1 MSALCALATDIK
13 IHHSVFA
20 LPFALL
26 AAVMAAIATGP
37 VDWSRFAW
45 QLLLVLMAMVCAR
58 TVAMLA
64 NRILDAPLDATNPR
78 TASRAI
84 PSGRATSSQATIC
97 LAIAAACF
105 IGCCC
110 GFALAFA
117 NLWPLILSV
126 PVLVW
131 ISAYGITKRF
141 TALCHLYLG
150 SSLALSVP
158 AAALAIEPSALALP
172 ALWLLAG
179 MVLCWVAGFDII
191 YALQDV
197 EVDRRDGLHSVPS
210 QLGTRGA
217 LWVSRLLHTVAI
229 VLLGLAWQVD
239 SRLGTLFALAIGI
252 VALVLLVEH
261 LTVRRWGTSRLA
273 VTFFTL
279 NGVVSVILGVAGVI
293 DILAR

>member
-1 MSALCALATDIK
+1 MSALRALATDIK
-13 IHHSVFA
+13 IHHSVFS

-45 QLLLVLMAMVCAR
+45 QLLLVLVAMVCAR

-84 PSGRATSSQATIC
+84 PSGRATSGQATTC

-105 IGCCC
+105 IGCCG

-117 NLWPLILSV
+117 NPWPLILSV
-126 PVLVW
+126 PVLAW
-131 ISAYGITKRF
+131 ISAYAITKRF
-141 TALCHLYLG
+141 SALCHLYLG

-158 AAALAIEPSALALP
+158 AAALAIEPGALAMP
-172 ALWLLAG
+172 ALWLLAA

-191 YALQDV
+191 YALQDLDI
-197 EVDRRDGLHSVPS
+197 DRRDGLHSAPS
-210 QLGTRGA
+210 RLGTRGA
-217 LWVSRLLHTVAI
+217 LWASRLLHLAAI
-229 VLLGLAWQVD
+229 VLLGLAWQID
-239 SRLGTLFALAIGI
+239 ARLGTWFAVAIGI
-252 VALVLLVEH
+252 VAAVLIAEH
-261 LTVRRWGTSRLA
+261 LTVRRWGTTRLA
-273 VTFFTL
+273 LTFFTL
-279 NGVVSVILGVAGVI
+279 NGVVSVILGIAGVI
-293 DILAR
+293 DLLAR